1 MSRTAQEFQAFA
13 ALAPSLRFWH
23 QKNIGDDAHRS
34 KDKPCKTKIRGPIK
48 IQWLKIKA
56 PFGSLVSFLL
66 VCWGFPAATP
76 SPIFFSQLYSGLRR
90 VGEAW
95 IAWWASEIEE
105 EFFLLP
111 SPLPV
116 ASPDNKGLEIAL
128 VDRSPFRTDQRLHIV
143 LSCLQSPKVVTV
155 T

>member
-1 MSRTAQEFQAFA
+1 MQNQDPGSNKNPMAQNKGAFWQ
-13 ALAPSLRFWH
+13 LGFFSFSMLGF
-23 QKNIGDDAHRS
+23 S
-34 KDKPCKTKIRGPIK
+34 
-48 IQWLKIKA
+48 
-56 PFGSLVSFLL
+56 GSNAISY
-66 VCWGFPAATP
+66 
-76 SPIFFSQLYSGLRR
+76 FFSQLYSGLRR

-143 LSCLQSPKVVTV
+143 LSCLQSPKVVTM

>member
-1 MSRTAQEFQAFA
+1 MQDQDPGSNKNPMAQKRRLLA
-13 ALAPSLRFWH
+13 A
-23 QKNIGDDAHRS
+23 
-34 KDKPCKTKIRGPIK
+34 
-48 IQWLKIKA
+48 
-56 PFGSLVSFLL
+56 
-66 VCWGFPAATP
+66 WGFLFCIGFSSSNAI
-76 SPIFFSQLYSGLRR
+76 SYFSSQLFSGLRR

-143 LSCLQSPKVVTV
+143 LSCLQSPKVVTM